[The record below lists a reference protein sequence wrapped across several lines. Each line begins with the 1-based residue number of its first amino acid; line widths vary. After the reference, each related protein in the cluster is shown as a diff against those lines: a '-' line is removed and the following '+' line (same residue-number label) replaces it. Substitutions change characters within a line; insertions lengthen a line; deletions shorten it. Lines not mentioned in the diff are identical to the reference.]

1 VAHEQCVVG
10 TPDAEPTAMTSA
22 ARSAQRTSSGRAL
35 TLLDAFAGPRSL
47 LGVSELAAR
56 AGVPKSTAHRLL
68 ATLVDSGYV
77 RRVEGRYCLA
87 EHAFALGNTLWA
99 CRPGGLRERA
109 VPYMMEL
116 SQQTQ
121 GTVHLAILDG
131 PGVLY
136 LEKLF
141 AHNATPC
148 PTVVGS
154 RRPVHC
160 TALGKSMLAHTDE
173 AQLGRYLS
181 GDLRRFTMHTRVTV
195 DALKRDLD
203 QARKDRVA
211 VESEEYRMGL
221 TCVAAPIVDR
231 ETGVAVAAL
240 SVSTTP
246 DRVRLRRFA
255 SEVLRAAD
263 ALTERMS
270 VGAGYVEAGR
280 ALR

>member
-1 VAHEQCVVG
+1 MTAG
-10 TPDAEPTAMTSA
+10 T
-22 ARSAQRTSSGRAL
+22 RSTQRTSSGRAL

-47 LGVSELAAR
+47 LGVSELAER

-68 ATLVDSGYV
+68 ATLVESGYV
-77 RRVEGRYCLA
+77 RRVDGRYCLA

-109 VPYMMEL
+109 VPFMMEL

-131 PGVLY
+131 GGVLY

-141 AHNATPC
+141 VHAATPC

-154 RRPVHC
+154 RRPAHC
-160 TALGKSMLAHTDE
+160 TALGKAMLAHSEE
-173 AQLGRYLS
+173 AHLARFVS
-181 GDLRRFTMHTRVTV
+181 GGLPRFTLHTRVTV
-195 DALKRDLD
+195 DALNRDLD
-203 QARKDRVA
+203 QARQERVA

-231 ETGVAVAAL
+231 ETGIAVAAL

-246 DRVRLRRFA
+246 DRVRLRRFG
-255 SEVLRAAD
+255 SELLRAAD
-263 ALTERMS
+263 ALTKR
-270 VGAGYVEAGR
+270 VPDRAGYVEAGR

>member
-1 VAHEQCVVG
+1 MMAAG
-10 TPDAEPTAMTSA
+10 
-22 ARSAQRTSSGRAL
+22 ARSARRSSSGRAL
-35 TLLDAFAGPRSL
+35 SLLDAFAGPRSV

-56 AGVPKSTAHRLL
+56 AGFPKSTAHRLL
-68 ATLVDSGYV
+68 ATLVESGYV
-77 RRVEGRYCLA
+77 KRVDDRYCLA

-109 VPYMMEL
+109 VPFMMEL

-131 PGVLY
+131 GGVLY

-141 AHNATPC
+141 VHNATPC
-148 PTVVGS
+148 PTSVGS
-154 RRPVHC
+154 RRPAHC
-160 TALGKSMLAHTDE
+160 TALGKAMLAHSAET
-173 AQLGRYLS
+173 QLAGFVSEGLP
-181 GDLRRFTMHTRVTV
+181 RFTLHTRVTI
-195 DALKRDLD
+195 DALNRDLD
-203 QARKDRVA
+203 RARQDRVA

-231 ETGVAVAAL
+231 ETGLAVAAL

-263 ALTERMS
+263 ALTKRVPVR
-270 VGAGYVEAGR
+270 VGYGEPGR